1 MRYSKNPE
9 LPSRRGAVL
18 PVRICLAVCVLLVSV
33 TAWARDIRIEY
44 AVSELVEGVYYAD
57 ARIHF
62 DLDED
67 ILLALEHG
75 VAIDIHTL
83 LRVRRERKWLWDPL
97 AGEDRI
103 HYRLQHHPL
112 SDDYVVSDEDTGER
126 HQFASAEAAVEYLSG
141 ISNRRLLDASKLEAG
156 STYTGYIK
164 VRLSMES
171 LPAPLQPAAY
181 VSGRWQMESA
191 WYEWIVR

>member
-18 PVRICLAVCVLLVSV
+18 PVRICLAACVLLVSV
-33 TAWARDIRIEY
+33 TTWARDIRIEY
-44 AVSELVEGVYYAD
+44 AASKLVEGVYYAD

-83 LRVRRERKWLWDPL
+83 LRVRRDGAHFAGKKTSRIDPIAQLDIERSVSCVP
-97 AGEDRI
+97 E
-103 HYRLQHHPL
+103 L
-112 SDDYVVSDEDTGER
+112 S
-126 HQFASAEAAVEYLSG
+126 
-141 ISNRRLLDASKLEAG
+141 
-156 STYTGYIK
+156 
-164 VRLSMES
+164 
-171 LPAPLQPAAY
+171 P
-181 VSGRWQMESA
+181 
-191 WYEWIVR
+191 IVGGTEG